1 MCLKLYSVGLYSKVR
16 EHVSFFFVMLI
27 FFDEAWLSYHG
38 TFVLRCCLLAG
49 QYLKSKCKNLIYF
62 KNSCYLPLLRRRDC
76 SFIVCLTVP
85 GTSQKV
91 LQLFSHCVF
100 KHFKL
105 IFKEFFFKALFFFFF
120 KASLIYLFIFG
131 CKVGLQSPQLS
142 YFPLNKEE
150 ENKFTFSYKG
160 TALLLFG
167 T

>member
-105 IFKEFFFKALFFFFF
+105 IFKELF
-120 KASLIYLFIFG
+120 FIFG
-131 CKVGLQSPQLS
+131 CKLGLQSPQLS
-142 YFPLNKEE
+142 YFPLKI
-150 ENKFTFSYKG
+150 KRKKTS
-160 TALLLFG
+160 LLFLIRELHYCCLG
-167 T
+167 PDNEAKKFGFLICL